1 MLVHRFKDR
10 ESGLE
15 VELSEDTLKCML
27 SHCSLFG
34 ELETGGVLA
43 GYYDDTQK
51 KAVILSSSTAPT
63 DSQHNRTR
71 FYRGVEGLKE
81 WLSNLWQKEKAY
93 YLGEWHFHPFSSS
106 KMSSID
112 VKQMNAISTN
122 QLMNCPEPIM
132 IIIGGDPKQKYS
144 VSVSLFM
151 KGKETIQ
158 LKEYKAEYI

>member
-1 MLVHRFKDR
+1 
-10 ESGLE
+10 
-15 VELSEDTLKCML
+15 
-27 SHCSLFG
+27 
-34 ELETGGVLA
+34 
-43 GYYDDTQK
+43 
-51 KAVILSSSTAPT
+51 
-63 DSQHNRTR
+63 
-71 FYRGVEGLKE
+71 
-81 WLSNLWQKEKAY
+81 
-93 YLGEWHFHPFSSS
+93 
-106 KMSSID
+106 MSSID